1 MTKDNNGAPKA
12 DNASDIA
19 FVKALAEVLRDN
31 DLGELEVERG
41 SKHDTKLSVRI
52 SKSAPVVQAMAPA
65 PVAAA
70 PASAPSA
77 APAAAPSSAA
87 SDDPSDLP
95 GAIPSPMV
103 GTVYLAPEPDAANF
117 VSVGDTVAEGQ
128 TLLIIEAMKT
138 MNHIHAPRAGTVKRV
153 LVENGAAVE
162 FGAPLMVVE

>member
-41 SKHDTKLSVRI
+41 SKHDMKLSVRI
-52 SKSAPVVQAMAPA
+52 SKSAPVVQA
-65 PVAAA
+65 VAAA
-70 PASAPSA
+70 PAPIA
-77 APAAAPSSAA
+77 APAAAPSAAPVAAPAA

-103 GTVYLAPEPDAANF
+103 GTVYLAPEPGAANF
-117 VSVGDTVAEGQ
+117 VGVGDTVAEGQ